1 MAPTLVECW
10 LVFRPIMSQ
19 SSRPDS
25 TSSAITIKTKPT
37 TRHTSISFNKL
48 TSLEIPSVLSIE
60 EQNSDYPWSQLQ
72 FTTSIE
78 NNDNLCYCLSLNG
91 KTVGYLIAMLA
102 VDTADILNI
111 GIDPDYQRQ
120 GYATDLLNRLIEELR
135 KRHIR
140 EILLEFRAGNKSTIQ
155 FYKKQ
160 GFEKISVRKNY
171 YMKNSKNQSQRE
183 DGIIMRIKIPSTEI
197 KNVL

>member
-1 MAPTLVECW
+1 M
-10 LVFRPIMSQ
+10 
-19 SSRPDS
+19 
-25 TSSAITIKTKPT
+25 AITIKTKPK
-37 TRHTSISFNKL
+37 TRRTSISFNKL
-48 TSLEIPSVLSIE
+48 TSVEIPSVLSIE
-60 EQNSDYPWSQLQ
+60 EQNSDFPWSELQ

-111 GIDPDYQRQ
+111 GIDPDLQRQ
-120 GYATDLLNRLIEELR
+120 GYATGLLNRLIEELR
-135 KRHIR
+135 KRHIH
-140 EILLEFRAGNKSTIQ
+140 EILLEVRAGNKSAIQ

-160 GFEKISVRKNY
+160 GFKEISVRKNY

-183 DGIIMRIKIPSTEI
+183 DGIIMSIKIPSTEI